1 MSQARL
7 HKPLLYRLEGTDALP
22 EHPALLATRCDCGYT
37 HFPPQSYGCEQ
48 CGRHGAALTDV
59 ALSGR
64 GKLVSVATVHLHNA
78 VAGADDVVPVTAP
91 FTIATVELDEGPRV
105 RGLLAEGAKD
115 IEPGTVVV
123 TSMMDIG
130 RNGATVLDL
139 RFSVEA

>member
-7 HKPLLYRLEGTDALP
+7 YKPLLYRLEGTDALP
-22 EHPALLATRCDCGYT
+22 RHPALLATRCECGYT
-37 HFPPQSYGCEQ
+37 HFPPQSYGCEL

-64 GKLVSVATVHLHNA
+64 GKLISIATVHLHNA
-78 VAGADDVVPVTAP
+78 AAATDDVMPVTAP
-91 FTIATVELDEGPRV
+91 FTVATVELDEGPRV
-105 RGLLAEGAKD
+105 RGLLADGPTDFTPGA
-115 IEPGTVVV
+115 IVV

-130 RNGATVLDL
+130 RNGNTVLDL